1 MPHIVELNLP
11 ENLTIAHVQALHEQ
25 LEALVDDQ
33 KNDHIIAHASGV
45 KRVDTAGLQLLLV
58 AKQAANE
65 RQISWAWDAPSEVL
79 VNGAMLLGMKSKLDI
94 H

>member
-1 MPHIVELNLP
+1 MPHTIEFNLP
-11 ENLTIAHVQALHEQ
+11 ENLTVAHVQALHEQ

-33 KNDHIIAHASGV
+33 ANDHILVHASGV

-58 AKQAANE
+58 AKKAASE
-65 RQISWAWDAPSEVL
+65 RRITWVWDAPSDVL
-79 VNGAMLLGMKSKLDI
+79 VNGAMLLGMKSKLEI